1 MKKNKVKQSIKQEK
15 GAITSYVLLSMLFFL
30 VVISGIYFNTNNKM
44 QKQEKEIN
52 KIQQEYQ
59 KNNPEEMYV
68 QAQNNSTSVD
78 APSIQIY
85 DGDILKKEITG
96 EKTNS
101 KKTVYLLS
109 NKVTLKFLSKS
120 INNKYAY
127 STEENGEKT
136 KLKEDRLDTEVTT
149 SGKTLYVYTINEEG
163 KYSQYYTAVTLILV
177 KVELNPNG
185 GTFTMPTTG
194 TATIKTTVKAENA
207 NKIEVTW
214 SDKEEYKEINNN
226 EQVIKTDC
234 TEGKYYL
241 YVRINGEE
249 IFKSQEFNVG
259 QNTLDSN
266 KIKITP
272 NTTNWTNQLTA
283 VIEYGSTL
291 TVNQKAGYGT
301 TLKAAVAAANT
312 STSSNLTTTAN
323 GYFYAE
329 ATDTAGNKVTASFG
343 ITNIDTTKPVV
354 TSATPS
360 TNSVRIKATDNAA
373 GIVGYAI
380 TTSTT
385 APTAF
390 TKCDSTK
397 SLDVTVD
404 GLKQGTTYYA
414 WVKDAAGNVSEGKS
428 TATVTVAGLEIKV
441 NTTNWSTS
449 KTITITAVD
458 SNYSNIR
465 YTTDG
470 TIPTS
475 TTGTTIASGGTFTI
489 TSNCTITAV
498 AFDSA
503 GQAGSAATNK
513 ITKIDTEAP
522 NVFTPTVA
530 STTNS
535 ITVTAQTSDKKATIT
550 NGESGIEG
558 YRFSKDNGKTW
569 TEYQEN
575 GEYTFNDML
584 KSIDGSTYDIVV
596 QAKDKAQNV
605 TTSKIVQATTSKNM
619 KYYVTG
625 ENKLL
630 CTIFDK
636 YGNIT
641 RTFSKYKEDGAI
653 AAMAYTETYGDPYGT
668 SYGKYVW
675 FHPII
680 VSTTEDGAKYYG
692 DTPDVGYN
700 AGKEDVNEIEYNGTK
715 YYYSGLIG
723 WVVLKLNDGF
733 YDFGTSLIT
742 INESTNP
749 YNGEENSKEAAL
761 GLIKKYL
768 GE

>member
-59 KNNPEEMYV
+59 KNNIEEIYE
-68 QAQNNSTSVD
+68 QAQTNYTSVD

-85 DGDILKKEITG
+85 DGETLKKEITG
-96 EKTNS
+96 EKTNF

-120 INNKYAY
+120 INDKYAY

-163 KYSQYYTAVTLILV
+163 KYSQYYTAVTLLLV
-177 KVELNPNG
+177 KVELTPNG
-185 GTFTMPTTG
+185 GTFTMPTEG

-329 ATDTAGNKVTASFG
+329 ATDTAGNKVTASFQ
-343 ITNIDTTKPVV
+343 ITNIDTTVPSSPGIAV
-354 TSATPS
+354 TSGTS
-360 TNSVRIKATDNAA
+360 GNNGYYRSNVVVKITA
-373 GIVGYAI
+373 GSDSQSGVNK
-380 TTSTT
+380 TTYILTGSTT
-385 APTAF
+385 
-390 TKCDSTK
+390 K
-397 SLDVTVD
+397 SE
-404 GLKQGTTYYA
+404 TTISS
-414 WVKDAAGNVSEGKS
+414 GS
-428 TATVTVAGLEIKV
+428 
-441 NTTNWSTS
+441 
-449 KTITITAVD
+449 TITISNDGTTTITAYTYDNVLNRSSAKQLTIKKDATPPTISPLFSENTTQALVRMDIRDNSGLKSIKVGNTTVD
-458 SNYSNIR
+458 TKSNKNWIYDH
-465 YTTDG
+465 YTSTDG
-470 TIPTS
+470 TTTITVTDVAGNTTTRTHKIKFLYTKDNLRTENTGGWNQNYYASQYGAIDNINYNSSGGLFIAAIPTS
-475 TTGTTIASGGTFTI
+475 SGNGRLGTWYTAKPIDLSG
-489 TSNCTITAV
+489 
-498 AFDSA
+498 
-503 GQAGSAATNK
+503 
-513 ITKIDTEAP
+513 
-522 NVFTPTVA
+522 
-530 STTNS
+530 
-535 ITVTAQTSDKKATIT
+535 
-550 NGESGIEG
+550 
-558 YRFSKDNGKTW
+558 Y
-569 TEYQEN
+569 
-575 GEYTFNDML
+575 DML
-584 KSIDGSTYDIVV
+584 RSVSWLN
-596 QAKDKAQNV
+596 KD
-605 TTSKIVQATTSKNM
+605 
-619 KYYVTG
+619 
-625 ENKLL
+625 
-630 CTIFDK
+630 
-636 YGNIT
+636 
-641 RTFSKYKEDGAI
+641 
-653 AAMAYTETYGDPYGT
+653 T
-668 SYGKYVW
+668 SYRKRFKWTRYYRSYKTR
-675 FHPII
+675 II
-680 VSTTEDGAKYYG
+680 RRCKSCCKFSRC
-692 DTPDVGYN
+692 
-700 AGKEDVNEIEYNGTK
+700 KK
-715 YYYSGLIG
+715 
-723 WVVLKLNDGF
+723 
-733 YDFGTSLIT
+733 
-742 INESTNP
+742 
-749 YNGEENSKEAAL
+749 SK
-761 GLIKKYL
+761 
-768 GE
+768 

>member
-1 MKKNKVKQSIKQEK
+1 MKKNKVKQYIKQEK

-226 EQVIKTDC
+226 DQVIKTDC

-329 ATDTAGNKVTASFG
+329 ATDTAENKVTASFQ
-343 ITNIDTTKPVV
+343 ITNIDTTVPSSPGIAV
-354 TSATPS
+354 TSGTSGNNGYYRSNVVVKITAGSDSQSGVNKTTYILTGS
-360 TNSVRIKATDNAA
+360 TTKSETTISSGSTITISNEGTTTITAYTYDNVLNRSSAKQLTIKKDA
-373 GIVGYAI
+373 
-380 TTSTT
+380 T
-385 APTAF
+385 APTISPEFSEDETRALVRMNVSDNSGLKSIKVGS
-390 TKCDSTK
+390 TTVDTK
-397 SLDVTVD
+397 SNKNWVYD
-404 GLKQGTTYYA
+404 YY
-414 WVKDAAGNVSEGKS
+414 
-428 TATVTVAGLEIKV
+428 
-441 NTTNWSTS
+441 TS
-449 KTITITAVD
+449 
-458 SNYSNIR
+458 
-465 YTTDG
+465 TDG
-470 TIPTS
+470 TTTITVTDVAGNTTTRTHKIKFLYTKDNLRTENTGGWNQNYYASQYGAIDNINYNSSGGLFIAAIPTS
-475 TTGTTIASGGTFTI
+475 SGNGRLGTWYTAKPIDLSGYDMLRSVSWLNKD
-489 TSNCTITAV
+489 TSYRKRFKWTRYYRSYKTRIIRRCKSCCK
-498 AFDSA
+498 FSRC
-503 GQAGSAATNK
+503 
-513 ITKIDTEAP
+513 
-522 NVFTPTVA
+522 
-530 STTNS
+530 
-535 ITVTAQTSDKKATIT
+535 KKA
-550 NGESGIEG
+550 
-558 YRFSKDNGKTW
+558 K
-569 TEYQEN
+569 
-575 GEYTFNDML
+575 
-584 KSIDGSTYDIVV
+584 
-596 QAKDKAQNV
+596 
-605 TTSKIVQATTSKNM
+605 
-619 KYYVTG
+619 
-625 ENKLL
+625 
-630 CTIFDK
+630 
-636 YGNIT
+636 
-641 RTFSKYKEDGAI
+641 
-653 AAMAYTETYGDPYGT
+653 
-668 SYGKYVW
+668 
-675 FHPII
+675 
-680 VSTTEDGAKYYG
+680 
-692 DTPDVGYN
+692 
-700 AGKEDVNEIEYNGTK
+700 
-715 YYYSGLIG
+715 
-723 WVVLKLNDGF
+723 
-733 YDFGTSLIT
+733 
-742 INESTNP
+742 
-749 YNGEENSKEAAL
+749 
-761 GLIKKYL
+761 
-768 GE
+768 

>member
-390 TKCDSTK
+390 TKCNSTK

-498 AFDSA
+498 AFDDA

-605 TTSKIVQATTSKNM
+605 VSTKIKASTTKNM
-619 KYYVTG
+619 DYYIA
-625 ENKLL
+625 EKNMLL
-630 CTIFDK
+630 CTFMPEGYTRDFYK
-636 YGNIT
+636 YNDG
-641 RTFSKYKEDGAI
+641 GAI
-653 AAMAYTETYGDPYGT
+653 AAIQYTKFPEDAPDGIGRYKWYNPML
-668 SYGKYVW
+668 
-675 FHPII
+675 
-680 VSTTEDGAKYYG
+680 VSTKSENVIYYARNRTG
-692 DTPDVGYN
+692 EESGVNPKWYGQFVYKDV
-700 AGKEDVNEIEYNGTK
+700 T
-715 YYYSGLIG
+715 YYYSSGTWSVPEVKNYITT
-723 WVVLKLNDGF
+723 LKLLNVNDQPF
-733 YDFGTSLIT
+733 IETTVEYRT
-742 INESTNP
+742 
-749 YNGEENSKEAAL
+749 AAIA
-761 GLIKKYL
+761 LIKKYL

>member
-1 MKKNKVKQSIKQEK
+1 MKKNKVKQYIKQEK

-59 KNNPEEMYV
+59 KNNPEEMYA

-85 DGDILKKEITG
+85 DGETLKKEITG

-120 INNKYAY
+120 INDKYAY

-136 KLKEDRLDTEVTT
+136 KLEEDRIDTEVTT

-249 IFKSQEFNVG
+249 LFKSQEFNVG

-266 KIKITP
+266 KIKIIP

-343 ITNIDTTKPVV
+343 ITNIDTT
-354 TSATPS
+354 APS
-360 TNSVRIKATDNAA
+360 SPSI
-373 GIVGYAI
+373 AI
-380 TTSTT
+380 TSGTSGINGYYRSNVVVKITDGSDSQSGVSKTTYILTGSTT
-385 APTAF
+385 
-390 TKCDSTK
+390 K
-397 SLDVTVD
+397 SETIISS
-404 GLKQGTTYYA
+404 G
-414 WVKDAAGNVSEGKS
+414 S
-428 TATVTVAGLEIKV
+428 
-441 NTTNWSTS
+441 
-449 KTITITAVD
+449 TITISNDGTTTITAYTYDNVSNRSSAKQLTIKKDATPPTILPLFSENTTQALVRMDIRDNSGLKSIKVGNTTVD
-458 SNYSNIR
+458 TKSNKNWIYDH
-465 YTTDG
+465 YTSTDG
-470 TIPTS
+470 TTTITVTDVAGNTTTRTHKIKFLYTKDNLRTENTGGWNQNYYASQYGAIDNINYNSSGGLFIAAIPTS
-475 TTGTTIASGGTFTI
+475 SGNGRLGTWYTAKPIDLSGYDMLRSVSWLNKD
-489 TSNCTITAV
+489 TSYRKRFKWTRYYRSYKTRIIRRCKSCCK
-498 AFDSA
+498 FSRC
-503 GQAGSAATNK
+503 
-513 ITKIDTEAP
+513 
-522 NVFTPTVA
+522 
-530 STTNS
+530 
-535 ITVTAQTSDKKATIT
+535 KKA
-550 NGESGIEG
+550 
-558 YRFSKDNGKTW
+558 K
-569 TEYQEN
+569 
-575 GEYTFNDML
+575 
-584 KSIDGSTYDIVV
+584 
-596 QAKDKAQNV
+596 
-605 TTSKIVQATTSKNM
+605 
-619 KYYVTG
+619 
-625 ENKLL
+625 
-630 CTIFDK
+630 
-636 YGNIT
+636 
-641 RTFSKYKEDGAI
+641 
-653 AAMAYTETYGDPYGT
+653 
-668 SYGKYVW
+668 
-675 FHPII
+675 
-680 VSTTEDGAKYYG
+680 
-692 DTPDVGYN
+692 
-700 AGKEDVNEIEYNGTK
+700 
-715 YYYSGLIG
+715 
-723 WVVLKLNDGF
+723 
-733 YDFGTSLIT
+733 
-742 INESTNP
+742 
-749 YNGEENSKEAAL
+749 
-761 GLIKKYL
+761 
-768 GE
+768 

>member
-329 ATDTAGNKVTASFG
+329 ATDTAGNKVTASFQ
-343 ITNIDTTKPVV
+343 ITNIDTT
-354 TSATPS
+354 APS
-360 TNSVRIKATDNAA
+360 SPSI
-373 GIVGYAI
+373 AI
-380 TTSTT
+380 TSGTSGNNGYYRSNVVVKITAGSDSQSGVNKTTYILTGSTTKSETTISSGSTITISNEGTTTITAYTYDNVLNRSSAKQLTIKKDAT
-385 APTAF
+385 APTISPEFSEDETRALVRMNVSDNSGLKSIKIGSA
-390 TKCDSTK
+390 TVDTK
-397 SLDVTVD
+397 SNKTWVYD
-404 GLKQGTTYYA
+404 YY
-414 WVKDAAGNVSEGKS
+414 
-428 TATVTVAGLEIKV
+428 
-441 NTTNWSTS
+441 TS
-449 KTITITAVD
+449 
-458 SNYSNIR
+458 
-465 YTTDG
+465 TDG
-470 TIPTS
+470 TTTITVTDVAGNTTTRTHKIKFLYTKDNLRTENTGGWNQNYYASQYGAIDNINYNSSGGLFIAAIPTS
-475 TTGTTIASGGTFTI
+475 SGNGRLGTWYTAKPIDLSGYDMLRSVSWLNKD
-489 TSNCTITAV
+489 TSYRKRFKWTRYYRSYKTRIIRRCKSCCK
-498 AFDSA
+498 FSRC
-503 GQAGSAATNK
+503 
-513 ITKIDTEAP
+513 
-522 NVFTPTVA
+522 
-530 STTNS
+530 
-535 ITVTAQTSDKKATIT
+535 KKA
-550 NGESGIEG
+550 
-558 YRFSKDNGKTW
+558 K
-569 TEYQEN
+569 
-575 GEYTFNDML
+575 
-584 KSIDGSTYDIVV
+584 
-596 QAKDKAQNV
+596 
-605 TTSKIVQATTSKNM
+605 
-619 KYYVTG
+619 
-625 ENKLL
+625 
-630 CTIFDK
+630 
-636 YGNIT
+636 
-641 RTFSKYKEDGAI
+641 
-653 AAMAYTETYGDPYGT
+653 
-668 SYGKYVW
+668 
-675 FHPII
+675 
-680 VSTTEDGAKYYG
+680 
-692 DTPDVGYN
+692 
-700 AGKEDVNEIEYNGTK
+700 
-715 YYYSGLIG
+715 
-723 WVVLKLNDGF
+723 
-733 YDFGTSLIT
+733 
-742 INESTNP
+742 
-749 YNGEENSKEAAL
+749 
-761 GLIKKYL
+761 
-768 GE
+768 

>member
-1 MKKNKVKQSIKQEK
+1 MKKNKVKQYIKQEK

-234 TEGKYYL
+234 AEGKYYL

-329 ATDTAGNKVTASFG
+329 ATDTAGNKVTASFQ
-343 ITNIDTTKPVV
+343 ITNIDTTVPSSPGIAV
-354 TSATPS
+354 TSGTSGNNGYYRSNVVVKITAGSDSQSGVNKTTYILTGS
-360 TNSVRIKATDNAA
+360 TTKSETTISSGSTITISNDGTTTITAYTYDNVLNRSSAKQLTIKKDA
-373 GIVGYAI
+373 
-380 TTSTT
+380 T
-385 APTAF
+385 APTISPLFSENTTQALVRMDIRDNSGLKSIKVGN
-390 TKCDSTK
+390 TTVDTK
-397 SLDVTVD
+397 SN
-404 GLKQGTTYYA
+404 K
-414 WVKDAAGNVSEGKS
+414 
-428 TATVTVAGLEIKV
+428 
-441 NTTNWSTS
+441 NWIYDHYTS
-449 KTITITAVD
+449 
-458 SNYSNIR
+458 
-465 YTTDG
+465 TDG
-470 TIPTS
+470 TTTITVTDVAGNTTTRTHKIKFLYTKDNLRTENTGGWNQNYYASQYGAIDNINYNSSGGLFIAAIPTS
-475 TTGTTIASGGTFTI
+475 SGNGRLGTWYTAKPIDLSG
-489 TSNCTITAV
+489 
-498 AFDSA
+498 
-503 GQAGSAATNK
+503 
-513 ITKIDTEAP
+513 
-522 NVFTPTVA
+522 
-530 STTNS
+530 
-535 ITVTAQTSDKKATIT
+535 
-550 NGESGIEG
+550 
-558 YRFSKDNGKTW
+558 Y
-569 TEYQEN
+569 
-575 GEYTFNDML
+575 DML
-584 KSIDGSTYDIVV
+584 RSVSWLN
-596 QAKDKAQNV
+596 KD
-605 TTSKIVQATTSKNM
+605 
-619 KYYVTG
+619 
-625 ENKLL
+625 
-630 CTIFDK
+630 
-636 YGNIT
+636 
-641 RTFSKYKEDGAI
+641 
-653 AAMAYTETYGDPYGT
+653 T
-668 SYGKYVW
+668 SYRKRFKWTRYYRSYKTR
-675 FHPII
+675 II
-680 VSTTEDGAKYYG
+680 RRCKSCCKFSRC
-692 DTPDVGYN
+692 
-700 AGKEDVNEIEYNGTK
+700 KK
-715 YYYSGLIG
+715 
-723 WVVLKLNDGF
+723 
-733 YDFGTSLIT
+733 
-742 INESTNP
+742 
-749 YNGEENSKEAAL
+749 SK
-761 GLIKKYL
+761 
-768 GE
+768 

>member
-360 TNSVRIKATDNAA
+360 TNSVRIKATDNEA
-373 GIVGYAI
+373 GIVGYAV

-397 SLDVTVD
+397 SLEVTVE

-475 TTGTTIASGGTFTI
+475 TTGTTITSGETCTI

-498 AFDSA
+498 AFDDA

-605 TTSKIVQATTSKNM
+605 VSTKIKASTTKNM
-619 KYYVTG
+619 DYYIA
-625 ENKLL
+625 EKNMLL
-630 CTIFDK
+630 CTFMPEGYTRDFYK
-636 YGNIT
+636 YNDG
-641 RTFSKYKEDGAI
+641 GAI
-653 AAMAYTETYGDPYGT
+653 AAIQYTKFPEDAPDGIGRYKWYNPML
-668 SYGKYVW
+668 
-675 FHPII
+675 
-680 VSTTEDGAKYYG
+680 VSTKSENVIYYARNRTG
-692 DTPDVGYN
+692 EESGVNPKWYGQFVYKDV
-700 AGKEDVNEIEYNGTK
+700 T
-715 YYYSGLIG
+715 YYYSSGTWSVPEVKNYITT
-723 WVVLKLNDGF
+723 LKLLNVNDQPF
-733 YDFGTSLIT
+733 IETTVEYRT
-742 INESTNP
+742 
-749 YNGEENSKEAAL
+749 AAIA
-761 GLIKKYL
+761 LIKKYL

>member
-329 ATDTAGNKVTASFG
+329 ATDTAENKVTASFQ
-343 ITNIDTTKPVV
+343 ITNIDTTVPSSPGIAV
-354 TSATPS
+354 TSGTSGNNGYYRSNVVVKITAGSDSQSGVNKTTYILTGS
-360 TNSVRIKATDNAA
+360 TTKSETTISSGSTITISNEGTTTITAYTYDNVLNRSSAKQLTIKKDA
-373 GIVGYAI
+373 
-380 TTSTT
+380 T
-385 APTAF
+385 APTISPEFSEDETRALVRMNVSDNSGLKSIKVGS
-390 TKCDSTK
+390 TTVDTK
-397 SLDVTVD
+397 SNKNWVYD
-404 GLKQGTTYYA
+404 YY
-414 WVKDAAGNVSEGKS
+414 
-428 TATVTVAGLEIKV
+428 
-441 NTTNWSTS
+441 TS
-449 KTITITAVD
+449 
-458 SNYSNIR
+458 
-465 YTTDG
+465 TDG
-470 TIPTS
+470 T
-475 TTGTTIASGGTFTI
+475 TTITVTDVAGNTTTKTHNIKFLYTKGNMRVGWSQNYYASTYPGIDNIIYNSSGGLFIEAKPT
-489 TSNCTITAV
+489 TSGWGRLGTWY
-498 AFDSA
+498 
-503 GQAGSAATNK
+503 
-513 ITKIDTEAP
+513 
-522 NVFTPTVA
+522 
-530 STTNS
+530 TTNS
-535 ITVTAQTSDKKATIT
+535 I
-550 NGESGIEG
+550 NLSG
-558 YRFSKDNGKTW
+558 Y
-569 TEYQEN
+569 
-575 GEYTFNDML
+575 DML
-584 KSIDGSTYDIVV
+584 RSVSWL
-596 QAKDKAQNV
+596 
-605 TTSKIVQATTSKNM
+605 
-619 KYYVTG
+619 G
-625 ENKLL
+625 ENTTYRKKFKWRRYYRLY
-630 CTIFDK
+630 K
-636 YGNIT
+636 T
-641 RTFSKYKEDGAI
+641 RTSRKCKSNCKFSRCKK
-653 AAMAYTETYGDPYGT
+653 
-668 SYGKYVW
+668 
-675 FHPII
+675 
-680 VSTTEDGAKYYG
+680 
-692 DTPDVGYN
+692 
-700 AGKEDVNEIEYNGTK
+700 TK
-715 YYYSGLIG
+715 QL
-723 WVVLKLNDGF
+723 
-733 YDFGTSLIT
+733 
-742 INESTNP
+742 
-749 YNGEENSKEAAL
+749 
-761 GLIKKYL
+761 
-768 GE
+768 

>member
-1 MKKNKVKQSIKQEK
+1 MKKNKVKQYIKQEK

-59 KNNPEEMYV
+59 KNNIEEIYE
-68 QAQNNSTSVD
+68 QAQTNYTSVD

-85 DGDILKKEITG
+85 DGETLKKEITG

-185 GTFTMPTTG
+185 GTFTMPTIG

-329 ATDTAGNKVTASFG
+329 ATDTAGNKVTASFQ
-343 ITNIDTTKPVV
+343 ITNIDTTVPSSPGIAV
-354 TSATPS
+354 TSGTSGNNGYYRSNVVVKITAGSDSQSGVNKTTYILTGS
-360 TNSVRIKATDNAA
+360 TTKSETTISSGSTITISNEGTTTITAYTYDNVLNRSSAKQLTIKKDA
-373 GIVGYAI
+373 
-380 TTSTT
+380 T
-385 APTAF
+385 APTISPEFSEDETRALVRMNVSDNSGLKSIKIGSA
-390 TKCDSTK
+390 TVDTK
-397 SLDVTVD
+397 SNKTWVYD
-404 GLKQGTTYYA
+404 YY
-414 WVKDAAGNVSEGKS
+414 
-428 TATVTVAGLEIKV
+428 
-441 NTTNWSTS
+441 TS
-449 KTITITAVD
+449 
-458 SNYSNIR
+458 
-465 YTTDG
+465 TDG
-470 TIPTS
+470 TTTITVTDVAGNTTTRTHKIKFLYTKDNLRTENTGGWNQNYYASQYGAIDNINYNSSGGLFIAAIPTS
-475 TTGTTIASGGTFTI
+475 SGNGRLGTWYTAKPIDLSG
-489 TSNCTITAV
+489 
-498 AFDSA
+498 
-503 GQAGSAATNK
+503 
-513 ITKIDTEAP
+513 
-522 NVFTPTVA
+522 
-530 STTNS
+530 
-535 ITVTAQTSDKKATIT
+535 
-550 NGESGIEG
+550 
-558 YRFSKDNGKTW
+558 Y
-569 TEYQEN
+569 
-575 GEYTFNDML
+575 DML
-584 KSIDGSTYDIVV
+584 RSVSWLN
-596 QAKDKAQNV
+596 KD
-605 TTSKIVQATTSKNM
+605 
-619 KYYVTG
+619 
-625 ENKLL
+625 
-630 CTIFDK
+630 
-636 YGNIT
+636 
-641 RTFSKYKEDGAI
+641 
-653 AAMAYTETYGDPYGT
+653 T
-668 SYGKYVW
+668 SYRKRFKWTRYYRSYKTR
-675 FHPII
+675 II
-680 VSTTEDGAKYYG
+680 RRCKSCCKFSRC
-692 DTPDVGYN
+692 
-700 AGKEDVNEIEYNGTK
+700 KK
-715 YYYSGLIG
+715 
-723 WVVLKLNDGF
+723 
-733 YDFGTSLIT
+733 
-742 INESTNP
+742 
-749 YNGEENSKEAAL
+749 SK
-761 GLIKKYL
+761 
-768 GE
+768 

>member
-373 GIVGYAI
+373 GIVEYAI

-596 QAKDKAQNV
+596 QVKDKAQNV
-605 TTSKIVQATTSKNM
+605 VSTKIQAGTTKNM
-619 KYYVTG
+619 DYYIA
-625 ENKLL
+625 EKDMLL
-630 CTIFDK
+630 CTFMPEGYTRDFYK
-636 YGNIT
+636 YNDG
-641 RTFSKYKEDGAI
+641 GAI
-653 AAMAYTETYGDPYGT
+653 AAIQYT
-668 SYGKYVW
+668 KYPEDAPDGIGLYKW
-675 FHPII
+675 YNPML
-680 VSTTEDGAKYYG
+680 VSTKSENVIYYARNRTG
-692 DTPDVGYN
+692 EEYEANPQWYGQFVYKDVTYYHSIGPWSVAEVKNYITTLKLLNVNDQPFIETTVDTPYR
-700 AGKEDVNEIEYNGTK
+700 T
-715 YYYSGLIG
+715 
-723 WVVLKLNDGF
+723 
-733 YDFGTSLIT
+733 
-742 INESTNP
+742 
-749 YNGEENSKEAAL
+749 AAIA
-761 GLIKKYL
+761 LIKKYL

>member
-329 ATDTAGNKVTASFG
+329 ATDTAENKVTASFQ
-343 ITNIDTTKPVV
+343 ITNIDTTVPSSPGIAV
-354 TSATPS
+354 TSGTSGNNGYYRSNVVVKITAGSDSQSGVNKTTYILTGS
-360 TNSVRIKATDNAA
+360 TTKSETTISSGSTITISNEGTTTITAYTYDNVLNRSSAKQLTIKKDA
-373 GIVGYAI
+373 
-380 TTSTT
+380 T
-385 APTAF
+385 APTISPEFSEDETRALVRMNVSDNSGLKSIKVGS
-390 TKCDSTK
+390 TTVDTK
-397 SLDVTVD
+397 SNKNWVYD
-404 GLKQGTTYYA
+404 YY
-414 WVKDAAGNVSEGKS
+414 
-428 TATVTVAGLEIKV
+428 
-441 NTTNWSTS
+441 TS
-449 KTITITAVD
+449 
-458 SNYSNIR
+458 
-465 YTTDG
+465 TDG
-470 TIPTS
+470 TTTITVTDVAGNTTTRTHKIKFLYTKDNLRTENTGGWNQNYYASQYGAIDNINYNSSGGLFIAAIPTS
-475 TTGTTIASGGTFTI
+475 SGNGRLGTWYTAKPIDLSGYDMLRSVSWLNKD
-489 TSNCTITAV
+489 TSYRKRFKWTRYYRSYKTRIIRRCKSCCK
-498 AFDSA
+498 FSRC
-503 GQAGSAATNK
+503 
-513 ITKIDTEAP
+513 
-522 NVFTPTVA
+522 
-530 STTNS
+530 
-535 ITVTAQTSDKKATIT
+535 KKA
-550 NGESGIEG
+550 
-558 YRFSKDNGKTW
+558 K
-569 TEYQEN
+569 
-575 GEYTFNDML
+575 
-584 KSIDGSTYDIVV
+584 
-596 QAKDKAQNV
+596 
-605 TTSKIVQATTSKNM
+605 
-619 KYYVTG
+619 
-625 ENKLL
+625 
-630 CTIFDK
+630 
-636 YGNIT
+636 
-641 RTFSKYKEDGAI
+641 
-653 AAMAYTETYGDPYGT
+653 
-668 SYGKYVW
+668 
-675 FHPII
+675 
-680 VSTTEDGAKYYG
+680 
-692 DTPDVGYN
+692 
-700 AGKEDVNEIEYNGTK
+700 
-715 YYYSGLIG
+715 
-723 WVVLKLNDGF
+723 
-733 YDFGTSLIT
+733 
-742 INESTNP
+742 
-749 YNGEENSKEAAL
+749 
-761 GLIKKYL
+761 
-768 GE
+768 

>member
-329 ATDTAGNKVTASFG
+329 ATDTAENKVTASFQ
-343 ITNIDTTKPVV
+343 ITNIDTTVPSSPGIAV
-354 TSATPS
+354 TSGTSGNNGYYRSNVVVKITAGSDSQSGVNKTTYILTGS
-360 TNSVRIKATDNAA
+360 TTKSETTISSGSTITISNEGTTTITAYTYDNVLNRSSAKQLTIKKDA
-373 GIVGYAI
+373 
-380 TTSTT
+380 T
-385 APTAF
+385 APTISPEFSEDETRALVRMNVSDNSGLKSIKIGSA
-390 TKCDSTK
+390 TVDTK
-397 SLDVTVD
+397 SNKTWVYD
-404 GLKQGTTYYA
+404 YY
-414 WVKDAAGNVSEGKS
+414 
-428 TATVTVAGLEIKV
+428 
-441 NTTNWSTS
+441 TS
-449 KTITITAVD
+449 
-458 SNYSNIR
+458 
-465 YTTDG
+465 TDG
-470 TIPTS
+470 TTTITVTDVAGNTTTRTHKIKFLYTKDNLRTENTGGWNQNYYASQYGAIDNINYNSSGGLFIAAIPTS
-475 TTGTTIASGGTFTI
+475 SGNGRLGTWYTAKPIDLSGYDMLRSVSWLNKD
-489 TSNCTITAV
+489 TSYRKRFKWTRYYRSYKTRIIRRCKSCCK
-498 AFDSA
+498 FSRC
-503 GQAGSAATNK
+503 
-513 ITKIDTEAP
+513 
-522 NVFTPTVA
+522 
-530 STTNS
+530 
-535 ITVTAQTSDKKATIT
+535 KKA
-550 NGESGIEG
+550 
-558 YRFSKDNGKTW
+558 K
-569 TEYQEN
+569 
-575 GEYTFNDML
+575 
-584 KSIDGSTYDIVV
+584 
-596 QAKDKAQNV
+596 
-605 TTSKIVQATTSKNM
+605 
-619 KYYVTG
+619 
-625 ENKLL
+625 
-630 CTIFDK
+630 
-636 YGNIT
+636 
-641 RTFSKYKEDGAI
+641 
-653 AAMAYTETYGDPYGT
+653 
-668 SYGKYVW
+668 
-675 FHPII
+675 
-680 VSTTEDGAKYYG
+680 
-692 DTPDVGYN
+692 
-700 AGKEDVNEIEYNGTK
+700 
-715 YYYSGLIG
+715 
-723 WVVLKLNDGF
+723 
-733 YDFGTSLIT
+733 
-742 INESTNP
+742 
-749 YNGEENSKEAAL
+749 
-761 GLIKKYL
+761 
-768 GE
+768 

>member
-68 QAQNNSTSVD
+68 QAQTNYTSVD

-85 DGDILKKEITG
+85 DGETLKKEITG

-329 ATDTAGNKVTASFG
+329 ATDTAENKVTASFG

-596 QAKDKAQNV
+596 QVKDKAQNV
-605 TTSKIVQATTSKNM
+605 VSTKIQAGTTKNM
-619 KYYVTG
+619 DYYIA
-625 ENKLL
+625 EKDMLL
-630 CTIFDK
+630 CTFMPEGYTRDFYK
-636 YGNIT
+636 YNDG
-641 RTFSKYKEDGAI
+641 GAI
-653 AAMAYTETYGDPYGT
+653 AAIQYT
-668 SYGKYVW
+668 KYPEDAPDGIGLYKW
-675 FHPII
+675 YNPML
-680 VSTTEDGAKYYG
+680 VSTKSENVIYYARNRTG
-692 DTPDVGYN
+692 EEYEANPQWYGQFVYKDVTYYHSIGPWSVAEVKNYITTLKLLNVNDQPFIETTVDTPYR
-700 AGKEDVNEIEYNGTK
+700 T
-715 YYYSGLIG
+715 
-723 WVVLKLNDGF
+723 
-733 YDFGTSLIT
+733 
-742 INESTNP
+742 
-749 YNGEENSKEAAL
+749 AAIA
-761 GLIKKYL
+761 LIKKYL

>member
-605 TTSKIVQATTSKNM
+605 VSTKIKASTTKNM
-619 KYYVTG
+619 DYYIA
-625 ENKLL
+625 EKNMLL
-630 CTIFDK
+630 CTFMPEGYTRDFYK
-636 YGNIT
+636 YNDG
-641 RTFSKYKEDGAI
+641 GAI
-653 AAMAYTETYGDPYGT
+653 AAIQYTKFPEDAPDGIGRYKWYNPML
-668 SYGKYVW
+668 
-675 FHPII
+675 
-680 VSTTEDGAKYYG
+680 VSTKSENVIYYARNRTG
-692 DTPDVGYN
+692 EESGVNPKWYGQFVYKDV
-700 AGKEDVNEIEYNGTK
+700 T
-715 YYYSGLIG
+715 YYYSSGTWSVPEVKNYITT
-723 WVVLKLNDGF
+723 LKLLNVNDQPF
-733 YDFGTSLIT
+733 IETTVEYRT
-742 INESTNP
+742 
-749 YNGEENSKEAAL
+749 AAIA
-761 GLIKKYL
+761 LIKKYL

>member
-44 QKQEKEIN
+44 LKQEKEIN

-291 TVNQKAGYGT
+291 TVNQKQ
-301 TLKAAVAAANT
+301 
-312 STSSNLTTTAN
+312 
-323 GYFYAE
+323 
-329 ATDTAGNKVTASFG
+329 DM
-343 ITNIDTTKPVV
+343 
-354 TSATPS
+354 
-360 TNSVRIKATDNAA
+360 
-373 GIVGYAI
+373 
-380 TTSTT
+380 
-385 APTAF
+385 
-390 TKCDSTK
+390 
-397 SLDVTVD
+397 
-404 GLKQGTTYYA
+404 
-414 WVKDAAGNVSEGKS
+414 
-428 TATVTVAGLEIKV
+428 
-441 NTTNWSTS
+441 
-449 KTITITAVD
+449 
-458 SNYSNIR
+458 
-465 YTTDG
+465 
-470 TIPTS
+470 
-475 TTGTTIASGGTFTI
+475 
-489 TSNCTITAV
+489 
-498 AFDSA
+498 
-503 GQAGSAATNK
+503 GQ
-513 ITKIDTEAP
+513 
-522 NVFTPTVA
+522 
-530 STTNS
+530 
-535 ITVTAQTSDKKATIT
+535 
-550 NGESGIEG
+550 
-558 YRFSKDNGKTW
+558 
-569 TEYQEN
+569 
-575 GEYTFNDML
+575 
-584 KSIDGSTYDIVV
+584 
-596 QAKDKAQNV
+596 
-605 TTSKIVQATTSKNM
+605 
-619 KYYVTG
+619 
-625 ENKLL
+625 
-630 CTIFDK
+630 
-636 YGNIT
+636 
-641 RTFSKYKEDGAI
+641 
-653 AAMAYTETYGDPYGT
+653 
-668 SYGKYVW
+668 
-675 FHPII
+675 H
-680 VSTTEDGAKYYG
+680 
-692 DTPDVGYN
+692 
-700 AGKEDVNEIEYNGTK
+700 
-715 YYYSGLIG
+715 
-723 WVVLKLNDGF
+723 
-733 YDFGTSLIT
+733 
-742 INESTNP
+742 
-749 YNGEENSKEAAL
+749 
-761 GLIKKYL
+761 
-768 GE
+768 